1 MTTTPAPATA
11 AAAAFKAIEMGD
23 VEMATNVCNAY
34 WDDIA
39 EDYVDE
45 AGRCLEAIVTTPP
58 TLSMHKVI
66 VDTVGVVGVR
76 VNRPRCRD
84 QTENPASPGSPSDI
98 KLVVSFLRDG
108 EVFAQTALSRPLGP
122 KALADEAS
130 TKSEVSSL
138 GSASLTEN
146 HEVTATALQVVSL
159 WGDAVTGELQP
170 ITFDNYLEVS
180 KEGNAAS
187 EIDVVVSLVDCGFGT
202 DEFPTVPLA
211 IGSVRVEGHSFE
223 KRSISNVALHEP
235 YPDQKL
241 PVVKIRNPDF
251 VAKVSAITAEGKEGL
266 RKKKKR
272 GLAKL
277 LSGRKKSDEEEEEKK
292 EDEGTFYPSTD
303 PSPDPTF
310 LGIMNDAYFLDPI
323 NGAFLRIKVEWQLK
337 ETNFEVNLED
347 QDVVETED
355 LRTNLRMENSI
366 KLCSKAEDTP
376 SNEMES
382 SVEQI
387 DSVELTNS
395 VTRPDGIA
403 SEPPCS
409 PKHAR
414 NDVNT
419 SDAQDDETYS
429 SHYIFDTVVKAL
441 SGASANEGA
450 VEASLAETLPTIS
463 PAEGSAP
470 PPSSDSADQTP
481 REMENEQVTSTC
493 SVNPVPEIVGDA
505 PPSSEK
511 ENHLSV
517 TELEEPI
524 LRQDGADSMAENS
537 LLTDLEEG
545 ENVDQCSSDG
555 LYAQLVFATSNILGN
570 FDISEPSTGEAPHAS
585 LIEATVS
592 VESIDKPIEI
602 GEDGIPS
609 FTNLLEK
616 EGTKNPEKIG
626 DSKLKGSAVP
636 RGLTP
641 SPADLSM
648 ERVLSWDNRRISQPP
663 KKLLFAFGRRRR
675 GMDSS
680 SSSVVSAPGRG
691 SSARKGLPSLPKEGA
706 PLASKLHA
714 NQVDDMIVSTSTKGD
729 ATASQSSRGLS
740 LKQDE
745 VEPLSRKGSLK
756 PPSSLPRIPREGAKY
771 QREAKAHQPLRA
783 EKVESLK
790 VAKKTIQERDQ
801 SPSKPFGRKKW
812 GRFGPK
818 GNRRAKLAKSN
829 SMNALVEKKAFPKQ
843 KRQSSASVFSDAET
857 VEIENVAREAFAK
870 SLIDSQSADR
880 EYDDDD
886 DDDDDSSSEDDSVS
900 LTSAPKA
907 EYAAAREPQGA
918 EKKEH
923 DFSFM
928 RMFGSFDVGK
938 GPVKVDG
945 KDVWLY
951 AKDDDTIFTKD
962 RRMRSD
968 EDDLTMIPSPGDV
981 LLSEAYHR
989 CGPGKIADLGDAILE
1004 ESRVFVQ
1011 KTNDVFRRGS
1021 PALADSAD
1029 EFGTFTFDEP
1039 TFDPSLLSRGRSEEM
1054 SALSK
1059 IVYLAQDTE
1068 APRKESE
1075 SPVTTPSKT
1084 ALGEPEEHSP
1094 KGVSEF
1100 DETCR
1105 YSKIASFSEAFMNM
1119 ISCHSKTRE
1128 KEDKGDQ
1135 KEIPGELIRNIGS
1148 TDPSVGDL
1156 TLTTHEMQ
1164 VEIEQYKKK
1173 LEAVHDQ
1180 AGVLDE
1186 HEAFLGEGNSVIFQ
1200 PPSLVRRASSHSLY
1214 SF

>member
-138 GSASLTEN
+138 GSVSLTGN
-146 HEVTATALQVVSL
+146 HEVAATALQVVSL
-159 WGDAVTGELQP
+159 WGDTVTGELQP
-170 ITFDNYLEVS
+170 VTFDNYLEVS

-251 VAKVSAITAEGKEGL
+251 VAKVSSIAAEGKEGL

-277 LSGRKKSDEEEEEKK
+277 FSGRKKSDEEEEEKK
-292 EDEGTFYPSTD
+292 EDGGTFYPSAE

-310 LGIMNDAYFLDPI
+310 LGILNDAYFLDPI

-387 DSVELTNS
+387 DSVDLTNS
-395 VTRPDGIA
+395 VT
-403 SEPPCS
+403 
-409 PKHAR
+409 H
-414 NDVNT
+414 
-419 SDAQDDETYS
+419 AQDDETYS

-450 VEASLAETLPTIS
+450 VEASLAETLPTKS

-470 PPSSDSADQTP
+470 PPSSDSAGQTP
-481 REMENEQVTSTC
+481 REMENDQVTSTC

-505 PPSSEK
+505 PPSSEE

-524 LRQDGADSMAENS
+524 LRQGGADSMAENS

-545 ENVDQCSSDG
+545 ENMDLSSSDG

-585 LIEATVS
+585 LIEATVP

-602 GEDGIPS
+602 GEDGVPS

-616 EGTKNPEKIG
+616 EGTKNPEKIR

-691 SSARKGLPSLPKEGA
+691 SSARKGLPPLPKEGA

-756 PPSSLPRIPREGAKY
+756 PPSLLPRIPREGAKY

-783 EKVESLK
+783 EKVDSLK

-812 GRFGPK
+812 GRFEPK
-818 GNRRAKLAKSN
+818 GNRRAKLAKSD
-829 SMNALVEKKAFPKQ
+829 SINALVEKKAFPKQ

-880 EYDDDD
+880 EYDY
-886 DDDDDSSSEDDSVS
+886 DDSASEDDSVS

-989 CGPGKIADLGDAILE
+989 CGAGKIADLGDAILE
-1004 ESRVFVQ
+1004 ESRVLVQ

-1021 PALADSAD
+1021 PALTDSAD

-1059 IVYLAQDTE
+1059 IVYQAQDTE

-1075 SPVTTPSKT
+1075 SPVTTPSKA

-1105 YSKIASFSEAFMNM
+1105 DSKIESYSEAIMNM

-1156 TLTTHEMQ
+1156 TLTTYEMQ

-1186 HEAFLGEGNSVIFQ
+1186 HEAFLGEGNSLIFR

-1214 SF
+1214 SL